1 MIKLIGLLELP
12 LIFLFLYTI
21 DHSTQKMKPEHILL
35 LSAILVIGLALPV
48 YLGRTTFFEPF
59 TLLDQAM
66 GPIPDPLLVQDTYP
80 PIGKNQLSNDTSERM
95 WWHYPTFQLG
105 SYEQITNNIRYPYN
119 PDIGQC
125 MPGAMCGALY
135 HDNKNLGDNHVYP
148 LPPASPEAGTR
159 VGYFSTE
166 NQLVDSLPF
175 RTNLQNILY

>member
-1 MIKLIGLLELP
+1 
-12 LIFLFLYTI
+12 
-21 DHSTQKMKPEHILL
+21 MKPQHILL
-35 LSAILVIGLALPV
+35 LLAILVIGLAIPMIFARSKP
-48 YLGRTTFFEPF
+48 YLETF
-59 TLLDQAM
+59 TLNQAM
-66 GPIPDPLLVQDTYP
+66 GSIPDPLLVQDTYP
-80 PIGKNQLSNDTSERM
+80 PIGKNQLSDDTSEKM

-105 SYEQITNNIRYPYN
+105 SYQQITNNIRYPYN

-148 LPPASPEAGTR
+148 LPPVSPDDGTR

-166 NQLVDSLPF
+166 NQLIDSLPF